1 MNNPQALRTIAR
13 AVICCAAA
21 CPASQAWSAYKCVD
35 ERGKSRYQDTPPAEC
50 ANVVIYEVTSSGKL
64 VRRIEPH
71 SSTPAASAPPKE
83 ADRASLDR
91 ARHDSTLL
99 DSYSNE
105 REIDAARDR
114 SLQPLSGRVSDAE
127 TKLEQL
133 RARRKQAADAKRG
146 TPASKAEQERLQAEE
161 ASAEK
166 SLAAYRAERQ
176 RVADQ
181 FEKDKQR
188 WKELKGGAR

>member
-21 CPASQAWSAYKCVD
+21 YPASQAWSAYKCVD
-35 ERGKSRYQDTPPAEC
+35 EKGKARYQDTPPAEC
-50 ANVVIYEVTSSGKL
+50 ANVVIYEVTSSGKI
-64 VRRIEPH
+64 VRRIEPG
-71 SSTPAASAPPKE
+71 STTPAASAPKE
-83 ADRASLDR
+83 TDRASLDR

-99 DSYSNE
+99 DTYGNE
-105 REIDAARDR
+105 KEIDAARDR
-114 SLQPLSGRVSDAE
+114 GLQMLSSRVADAE
-127 TKLEQL
+127 KKLEQL
-133 RARRKQAADAKRG
+133 RALRKQADADTKRA

-166 SLAAYRAERQ
+166 SLAAYRADRQ
-176 RVADQ
+176 RVVDQ